1 MGPQKLGICHRI
13 WSFWMKKY
21 DLRGNVDYFEKKRKI
36 WDEIQKVNMLLGTE
50 NENEMEKAN

>member
-1 MGPQKLGICHRI
+1 
-13 WSFWMKKY
+13 MKKY
-21 DLRGNVDYFEKKRKI
+21 DLRVNVDYFEKKRKI

>member
-1 MGPQKLGICHRI
+1 
-13 WSFWMKKY
+13 MKKY

-36 WDEIQKVNMLLGTE
+36 WGEIQKVNMLLGTE